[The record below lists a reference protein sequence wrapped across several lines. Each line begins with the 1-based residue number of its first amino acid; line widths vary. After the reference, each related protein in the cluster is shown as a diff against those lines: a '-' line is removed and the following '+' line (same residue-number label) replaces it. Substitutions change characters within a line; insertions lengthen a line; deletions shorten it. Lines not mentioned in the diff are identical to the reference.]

1 MIQEKSSSIT
11 KMDEGKTDKMEEGK
25 TQSDTKS
32 QKDDLKCQSDE
43 FQSDGFWTATKR
55 QYLVIAILNMVTFL
69 CGASQGTASISV
81 PRLMSNESRGSNDTS
96 WPRDFEVTEEDEGW
110 ISE

>member
-1 MIQEKSSSIT
+1 ME
-11 KMDEGKTDKMEEGK
+11 EAKTAKMEEGK
-25 TQSDTKS
+25 TQSDARS
-32 QKDDLKCQSDE
+32 QKGDLKCQSDE
-43 FQSDGFWTATKR
+43 YSSDGFWTATKR

>member
-1 MIQEKSSSIT
+1 MEEAKAA
-11 KMDEGKTDKMEEGK
+11 KMEEGK
-25 TQSDTKS
+25 TQSDARS
-32 QKDDLKCQSDE
+32 QKGDLKCQSDE
-43 FQSDGFWTATKR
+43 YSSDGFWTATKR

-81 PRLMSNESRGSNDTS
+81 PRLMQNESRGSNDTS

>member
-1 MIQEKSSSIT
+1 MEEAKA
-11 KMDEGKTDKMEEGK
+11 EKMEEGK
-25 TQSDTKS
+25 AQSDGCDGCQSDAKS
-32 QKDDLKCQSDE
+32 QKGDLKCQTDE
-43 FQSDGFWTATKR
+43 CSSDGYWTATKR

-81 PRLMSNESRGSNDTS
+81 PRLMANESRGSNDTT